1 MANVTLPGQYPYDKY
16 VGAQWLANKYAPDWF
31 QSVGRNIAD
40 PNQFYRA
47 LAQQMYTVTP
57 QLNST
62 DYNTWLSHYQ
72 WLTGTAPSTGV
83 NRMPTGFT
91 PEGFNPQP
99 VQNPWGSESGGLPWD
114 TGGQFQIPFPTLG
127 SNPNVW
133 QGLSDQQVQRALAYY
148 SAMQP
153 YVELA
158 ESARR
163 WQADSDWAKKE
174 DAYGTTGRAQL
185 PRGGYL
191 RRY

>member
-1 MANVTLPGQYPYDKY
+1 MATTTLPGQYPYDKY
-16 VGAQWLANKYAPDWF
+16 VGAQWLASKYAPDWW
-31 QSVGRNIAD
+31 STTGKNIAD
-40 PNQFYRA
+40 PNQFARA
-47 LAQQMYTVTP
+47 LAQQMYAVTP
-57 QLNST
+57 TLGST

-83 NRMPTGFT
+83 SRMPVGFDPAGFT
-91 PEGFNPQP
+91 PQP
-99 VQNPWGSESGGLPWD
+99 VQNPWGSEQGGLPWD
-114 TGGQFQIPFPTLG
+114 VGGQYQVPFPTLG

-133 QGLSDQQVQRALAYY
+133 QGLSDTQVQRALAYY

-153 YVELA
+153 YAELA

-163 WQADSDWAKKE
+163 WQSDSDWAKKV